1 MMPVKTVD
9 SGRRIIGAALL
20 VAGGILLATVVHG
33 FGPDGV
39 LTVWLAAA
47 VFLLAPLLAAL
58 LARPLLDDWWLYV
71 TAVLLGLSIIIPAAF
86 LHPAYWA
93 AEQLP
98 QLGRWANVLFFVLL
112 ISTVKV
118 GRPSKAVS
126 WLLTGFYVVIMWLL
140 AFLT

>member
-1 MMPVKTVD
+1 MQVKMM
-9 SGRRIIGAALL
+9 SGGRRLIGAALV
-20 VAGGILLATVVHG
+20 VAGGILLATALHS
-33 FGPDGV
+33 FGPDGM
-39 LTVWLAAA
+39 LTVWLATA

-58 LARPLLDDWWLYV
+58 LVRPLLDDWWLYV
-71 TAVLLGLSIIIPAAF
+71 TAVLLGLSIIVPAAF
-86 LHPAYWA
+86 LNPAYWA

-112 ISTVKV
+112 IGTVKV
-118 GRPSKAVS
+118 GRPSKAIS

>member
-1 MMPVKTVD
+1 MQVKKMD
-9 SGRRIIGAALL
+9 EGGRIIGAALV
-20 VAGGILLATVVHG
+20 VAGGILAATAVHR
-33 FGPDGV
+33 FGPDSV
-39 LTVWLAAA
+39 LTVWLTAA

-58 LARPLLDDWWLYV
+58 LVRPLLDDWWLYV

-112 ISTVKV
+112 IVAAKT